1 MLAVLT
7 AMAGTFLISL
17 IFNLHVQMEYILS
30 LYNASLVQWLT
41 VVNVIL
47 AIEAI
52 LVSILWN
59 AKLFSFPNKRS
70 SWPLLMNSMFS
81 GCLWLGSCSESVLNY
96 ILGHAIFCQS
106 QQWTGGHEI
115 ELNVIPGI
123 ELAIWAVAVF
133 EISYKAGI
141 FSNNVS
147 FLTLNGLWGWC
158 TFLPFCV
165 WRCQI

>member
-1 MLAVLT
+1 
-7 AMAGTFLISL
+7 
-17 IFNLHVQMEYILS
+17 MEYILS
-30 LYNASLVQWLT
+30 LYNALLVQWLT
-41 VVNVIL
+41 VANVIL

-59 AKLFSFPNKRS
+59 AKLFWFPNKRS

-96 ILGHAIFCQS
+96 ILGYAIFCQS

-123 ELAIWAVAVF
+123 ELTIWAVAVF

>member
-1 MLAVLT
+1 MMPMLAVLT

-70 SWPLLMNSMFS
+70 S
-81 GCLWLGSCSESVLNY
+81 
-96 ILGHAIFCQS
+96 
-106 QQWTGGHEI
+106 
-115 ELNVIPGI
+115 
-123 ELAIWAVAVF
+123 
-133 EISYKAGI
+133 
-141 FSNNVS
+141 
-147 FLTLNGLWGWC
+147 
-158 TFLPFCV
+158 
-165 WRCQI
+165 